1 MRFAAIGHD
10 FPVFRVRY
18 ELGWK
23 PGSREVRYIQ
33 AISEA
38 DARDWLV
45 AASRHPVA
53 RILAC
58 CEVSDFEA
66 RLNPVWFSGLV
77 QQAAAA

>member
-1 MRFAAIGHD
+1 VRFAAIGED
-10 FPVFRVRY
+10 FPVFRLRY

-38 DARDWLV
+38 DARDWLI
-45 AASRHPVA
+45 ANNPQPVA
-53 RILAC
+53 RILSC